1 MDPISSP
8 PSPPLTAMTA
18 GSDAASNKKPAAPAL
33 LRGAAILDLVA
44 SAPQGMTLSD
54 IARALDLAK
63 STAHGLCETLCQ
75 LDLLRLEGR
84 GYRMGAHALV
94 WAQAFRSNSSVVEEF
109 HRLIRLHPD
118 LQHYT
123 VSLSVLDRG
132 DVAYLASHQSA
143 QPLGMT
149 FSPGTRLPAIYTA
162 TGKMILSLL
171 PPAQVAEILNAP
183 WPRPLTP
190 RSVGT
195 PQDLQAQ
202 LARWSEQGYA
212 VDVEEVRIGMQCL
225 GVAILDGQGA
235 PLGGLALSMTLQE
248 AQEARLPDLAKA
260 LQSVGGDLGR
270 LF

>member
-8 PSPPLTAMTA
+8 PPPHACIDAT
-18 GSDAASNKKPAAPAL
+18 GSKKPAAPAL

-44 SAPQGMTLSD
+44 RAPQGMTLSD
-54 IARALDLAK
+54 ISRALDLAK
-63 STAHGLCETLCQ
+63 STTHGLCETLCQ

-94 WAQAFRSNSSVVEEF
+94 WAQAFRANSSVVEEF

-132 DVAYLASHQSA
+132 DVAYLASHQTA

-149 FSPGTRLPAIYTA
+149 FSPGTRLPAVYTA

-171 PPAQVAEILNAP
+171 PAAQLADILALP
-183 WPRPLTP
+183 WPPALTP
-190 RSVGT
+190 RSAQ
-195 PQDLQAQ
+195 PAALQAQ
-202 LARWSEQGYA
+202 LARWRDTGYA
-212 VDVEEVRIGMQCL
+212 LDIEEVRIGMQCL
-225 GVAILDGQGA
+225 GVAILDAQGA

-248 AQEARLPDLAKA
+248 AQEARLPALAQA
-260 LQSVGGDLGR
+260 LREVGQELGR

>member
-8 PSPPLTAMTA
+8 PAPTA
-18 GSDAASNKKPAAPAL
+18 GTTDVASGKKPAAPAL

-63 STAHGLCETLCQ
+63 STVHGLCETLCQ

-84 GYRMGAHALV
+84 GYRMGAQALV

-132 DVAYLASHQSA
+132 DVAYLASHQTA

-162 TGKMILSLL
+162 TGKMILSRL
-171 PPAQVAEILNAP
+171 PAPQLAEILNAP
-183 WPRPLTP
+183 WPRALTP
-190 RSVGT
+190 RSVDT
-195 PQDLQAQ
+195 KRALDDQ
-202 LARWSEQGYA
+202 LARWRAQGYA

-248 AQEARLPDLAKA
+248 AQEASLPDLAKA
-260 LQSVGGDLGR
+260 LQSVGDDLGR